1 MAAFRHKSDLKS
13 SFPKEHSY
21 QPGMKASHILGL
33 KVLTALSTFSRPAV
47 AKQSAN
53 WAIDSETCYRRPFA
67 PLEVQRALNIA
78 KHVVN
83 NLADGNYD
91 ATIQNFIQVLFN
103 QAPDGVGLEWVQDVF
118 AGEGPENLPGIAN
131 FDNKVDDDEVEAG
144 DLVAAPLGRGHA
156 SLRL

>member
-1 MAAFRHKSDLKS
+1 
-13 SFPKEHSY
+13 
-21 QPGMKASHILGL
+21 MKAIHILGL
-33 KVLTALSTFSRPAV
+33 EVLTALSTFSRPAA

-103 QAPDGVGLEWVQDVF
+103 QDTDGVGLEWVQDVF

-144 DLVAAPLGRGHA
+144 DLVAIPLGRKHA
-156 SLRL
+156 SLRLLLLN